1 MLMVY
6 IQVSIGGNP
15 GATTDPVDIAQAG
28 GPNALRIF
36 EPCASPSGEG
46 CTLFEDG
53 NTLHLLAPRWY
64 PSSVRIF
71 DGSLMIVGGT
81 HVNANFYNVDPEN
94 SFEFFPR
101 KEDTVR
107 PSAFLERSLPAN
119 LFPRCVA
126 ALPQSR
132 PTRTRR

>member
-1 MLMVY
+1 M
-6 IQVSIGGNP
+6 
-15 GATTDPVDIAQAG
+15 
-28 GPNALRIF
+28 
-36 EPCASPSGEG
+36 
-46 CTLFEDG
+46 
-53 NTLHLLAPRWY
+53 
-64 PSSVRIF
+64 
-71 DGSLMIVGGT
+71 
-81 HVNANFYNVDPEN
+81 HVEAVFYNTDPEN

-132 PTRTRR
+132 PIRH

>member
-1 MLMVY
+1 M
-6 IQVSIGGNP
+6 
-15 GATTDPVDIAQAG
+15 
-28 GPNALRIF
+28 
-36 EPCASPSGEG
+36 
-46 CTLFEDG
+46 
-53 NTLHLLAPRWY
+53 
-64 PSSVRIF
+64 
-71 DGSLMIVGGT
+71 
-81 HVNANFYNVDPEN
+81 HVEAEFYNVDPEN

-132 PTRTRR
+132 PTRARR